1 VYALNSHCGLEGP
14 YRVAPDS
21 NDQKSSG
28 YSWTVDICVHVPMTL
43 FDATD
48 TRCFHVE
55 ANVLVKLQ
63 HHEPNWIMAEVLFGM
78 CVLTWNDVLSAG
90 SGTAR
95 KVQCN

>member
-1 VYALNSHCGLEGP
+1 MRCIHIDSGLEGP

-21 NDQKSSG
+21 NDQESSG
-28 YSWTVDICVHVPMTL
+28 YLWTVDICVHVPMTL

-63 HHEPNWIMAEVLFGM
+63 HHEPN
-78 CVLTWNDVLSAG
+78 
-90 SGTAR
+90 
-95 KVQCN
+95 